1 MNVND
6 TTYSPGNIEELI
18 LLRGALAKLQ
28 DEHENQQIILSESQA
43 LNINQANEILYLKHE
58 LAQLKRMIFGSKS
71 ERFMPEDKN
80 QLSLDLGIEAQ
91 GPPAPETETLT
102 ITRKKKEDSK
112 PGHAR
117 LAISANLPR
126 VEHIIEPD
134 NVPEGSKK
142 IGEEITEVLNYK
154 PAELYVDKYIRPKY
168 VLTEDKGI
176 VIANLP
182 SLPIPRGNAGAG
194 LIAYLLISKFVDHLP
209 FFRQV
214 QIIKRLGVELP
225 ESTINDWFRK
235 GSDLIEI
242 LYERHVVIVKS
253 SHYIQAD
260 ETPIPVLSKE
270 KEGSTHKGYHWLY
283 YAVHEKLVCFDY
295 QKGRGREG
303 PLKFLENFTGGLQ
316 TDGYSA
322 YENFDHKKDIIHLA
336 CMAHARRYFE
346 KALENDR
353 DRAEKVMK
361 LIQSLYMTERKAREQ
376 GMDFEQ
382 RLALRQVES
391 VPIFREIEQWLK
403 DNLTQVLPKSAIGQA
418 VIYMTNQLPGLKRYL
433 ENGAWEIDNNLAE
446 NSIRPIALGR
456 KNYMFAGSHEG
467 AQRAAMMY
475 SFLGTCKKNDVEPF
489 AWLTDVLT
497 KLPDTKKS
505 ELDSLLPQNWKK

>member
-1 MNVND
+1 VNVND
-6 TTYSPGNIEELI
+6 TTYSPGTPEEYA
-18 LLRGALAKLQ
+18 LLRGALEQLQ
-28 DEHENQQIILSESQA
+28 AENQEKQSTITRL
-43 LNINQANEILYLKHE
+43 ANEIQYLKHE

-71 ERFMPEDKN
+71 ERFIPEDKN

-91 GPPAPETETLT
+91 EPPAPETETLT
-102 ITRKKKEDSK
+102 ITRTKQDEKK

-117 LAISANLPR
+117 LAISANLTR
-126 VEHIIEPD
+126 VEHIIEPE
-134 NVPEGSKK
+134 NIPEGSKK

-154 PAELYVDKYIRPKY
+154 PAELYVDQYIRPKY
-168 VLTEDKGI
+168 VLPQEQGI

-194 LIAYLLISKFVDHLP
+194 LLSHLLISKYVDHLP
-209 FFRQV
+209 FYRQV
-214 QIIKRLGVELP
+214 QIIKRLGVVLP

-235 GSDLIEI
+235 SCDLLEI
-242 LYERHVVIVKS
+242 LYERLVEKVKS

-260 ETPIPVLSKE
+260 ETPVPVLSKE

-303 PLKFLENFTGGLQ
+303 PLKFLENFSGGLQ

-322 YENFDHKKDIIHLA
+322 YDIFDHKKDIVHLA
-336 CMAHARRYFE
+336 CMAHARRHIE
-346 KALENDR
+346 NSLENDK
-353 DRAEKVMK
+353 DRAEAMMK
-361 LIQSLYMTERKAREQ
+361 LIQALYMTERKAREQ
-376 GMDFEQ
+376 GLDFGQ
-382 RLALRQVES
+382 RLVLRQNES
-391 VPIFREIEQWLK
+391 APVFKEIEEWLK
-403 DNLTQVLPKSAIGQA
+403 ENLTQVLPKSAIGQA
-418 VIYMTNQLPGLKRYL
+418 IIYMTNQLPGLKRYL